1 MDNSVARQEHVPP
14 VRVTC
19 SYSCCPEL
27 LLPSG
32 ITERDSQH
40 QPPRPLWPIPR
51 CSAQIPLHSL
61 SLPPAVVTSFMLFP
75 GWPPGVTV
83 DGRAGTRAEP
93 SLAPA
98 GFLPQV
104 VFAPELP
111 PELPMSTNTRSGLRL
126 VCGLPMPNPAPDSD
140 SLPSPGCSRHNVFS
154 LSSLSASVSPELPP
168 GSTSFR

>member
-1 MDNSVARQEHVPP
+1 MDNSVERQEHVPP
-14 VRVTC
+14 C
-19 SYSCCPEL
+19 GSHAALPAAPSCF
-27 LLPSG
+27 SHQASQKG
-32 ITERDSQH
+32 ILSTSLQGLCGQYRDAVLRSRFTHCHCLQ
-40 QPPRPLWPIPR
+40 
-51 CSAQIPLHSL
+51 L
-61 SLPPAVVTSFMLFP
+61 SLPPSCSSP
-75 GWPPGVTV
+75 GGRRGVTV

-126 VCGLPMPNPAPDSD
+126 VCGLPMPNPAPDS
-140 SLPSPGCSRHNVFS
+140 LPSPGCSRHNVFS

-168 GSTSFR
+168 GSISFR